1 MFYNIL
7 AVGLGGLFGSVAR
20 YLISHYLTQTNN
32 GHFPWATTLVNVIG
46 SIFIGILFAYFEK
59 GINVSNEVKLLLTVG
74 FCGGFTTFSTFSLE
88 FIKLL
93 DNGHFYTAG
102 VYLLIN
108 VFFSITLC
116 LVAYKIFK

>member
-20 YLISHYLTQTNN
+20 YLISHYFTLNNN
-32 GHFPWATTLVNVIG
+32 GHFPWATTIVNLVG
-46 SIFIGILFAYFEK
+46 SILIGALFAYFEK
-59 GINVSNEVKLLLTVG
+59 GVEVSNEVKLLLTVG

-93 DNGHFYTAG
+93 DKGQLVIAG

-108 VFFSITLC
+108 VFLSIILC
-116 LVAYKIFK
+116 LLAYKLIK

>member
-7 AVGLGGLFGSVAR
+7 AVGLGGLLGSIAR
-20 YLISHYLTQTNN
+20 YLISHYFTQSNN
-32 GHFPWATTLVNVIG
+32 GQFPWATTLVNIIG
-46 SIFIGILFAYFEK
+46 SIIIGILFAYFEK

-93 DNGHFYTAG
+93 ESGNLYTAG
-102 VYLLIN
+102 IYLLLN
-108 VFFSITLC
+108 VFFSISLC
-116 LVAYKIFK
+116 LIAYKIFR